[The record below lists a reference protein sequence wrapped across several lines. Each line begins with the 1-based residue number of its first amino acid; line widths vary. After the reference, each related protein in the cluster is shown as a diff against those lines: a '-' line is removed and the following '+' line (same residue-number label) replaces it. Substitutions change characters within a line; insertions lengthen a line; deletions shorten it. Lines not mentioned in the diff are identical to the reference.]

1 MFKRPIF
8 AAILAT
14 AIPMSA
20 HAGQF
25 NYNYIELGLD
35 KAKYG
40 QGDASYGRGESINGD
55 GNLSGAFGFA
65 DHFYV
70 SGAYRKA
77 DFHVEGDILGMNFRA
92 EEDFTYW
99 ALNFGYH
106 LSVSEN
112 NDFIAEIGRE
122 SYSNDTQLFLNDSSF
137 GGGKYTNKNLQAAA
151 GLRTSFGNRLE
162 TLAIRDVFGKHANDL
177 LVSSQKSMIGHAMG
191 GAGAIEAVVTVL
203 TLAHGVATPTI
214 NLQTPDPDCDLD
226 YVPHEARKKPIR
238 AAMSNSFGFGGHDSA
253 IIFAQPNGL

>member
-162 TLAIRDVFGKHANDL
+162 TLAKLAYKDNGAEDYESRLAVELDGMYKFNPTWAVTLNTQ
-177 LVSSQKSMIGHAMG
+177 VNSSGISSCGLG
-191 GAGAIEAVVTVL
+191 
-203 TLAHGVATPTI
+203 
-214 NLQTPDPDCDLD
+214 
-226 YVPHEARKKPIR
+226 IR
-238 AAMSNSFGFGGHDSA
+238 ASFG
-253 IIFAQPNGL
+253 NK